1 VDTSK
6 IRIGCAAAFWGD
18 TNAAAA
24 QLVRH
29 GGLDYLVF
37 DYLAEITMSIL
48 AAARAK
54 DPAGGYAVDF
64 VTEVMAPLAREIAAR
79 RIRVVANAGGVNPE
93 ACRDALR
100 RVFEAAGVTL
110 RIALVTGDDLQPRRA
125 QIEDAVMPLEDG
137 VALPGRTLSMNAYLG
152 ALPIAAAFARGADV
166 VVTGRVADSA
176 LVLGPLMHAFGWS
189 SDDYDRLAQGSLA
202 GHVIECGAQCT
213 GGNFT
218 DWESVPRY
226 DDMGFPIIECAADGS
241 FIVTKPQGTGGL
253 VTTHTVGE
261 QILYEI
267 GDPRA
272 YLLPDVVCD
281 FTTVR
286 LEQVGP
292 DRVLVSGARGLPPTA
307 TYKCSATWL
316 DGQRITAT
324 FLIGGIDAPRK
335 GARVAQA
342 ILERVRRLLAEAG
355 LPDLRGSDVE
365 VLGAEAIYGANAR
378 PATTR
383 EVVVKIACVHDDKRA
398 LRLFAR
404 EIAQAATG
412 MAPGLTGIIGGRPKE
427 SPRVRLHSCL
437 VPKSLVTVCV
447 DIDGDARPVAV
458 PVAGGFDPAMLR
470 AQPRGPTA
478 EGDTMVPLLWLA
490 VARSGDKGDHA
501 NIGVIA
507 RERSHLPW
515 LRAALTEQA
524 VAAYMAHV
532 LDPVRGRVTRWEV
545 PGIGGFN
552 FLLEH
557 ALGGGGIASLRIDP
571 QGKAFAQQLLDF
583 PVQVPAAL
591 AAALAQERIR
601 VPRGSN
607 TGADSSLA
615 ARLSPTTST
624 ESIVEPSATECTAA
638 TASRST

>member
-1 VDTSK
+1 M
-6 IRIGCAAAFWGD
+6 
-18 TNAAAA
+18 
-24 QLVRH
+24 RH

-54 DPAGGYAVDF
+54 DPQSGYAVDF
-64 VTEVMAPLAREIAAR
+64 VTEVMAPLAKEIAAR
-79 RIRVVANAGGVNPE
+79 GIRVVANAGGVNPA

-100 RVFEAAGVTL
+100 RAFDAAGVPL
-110 RIALVTGDDLQPRRA
+110 CIALVTGDDLQPRRSE
-125 QIEDAVMPLEDG
+125 IEGAVSSLEDG
-137 VALPGRTLSMNAYLG
+137 AALPARTLSMNAYLG
-152 ALPIAAAFARGADV
+152 ALPIADAFARGADV

-176 LVLGPLMHAFGWS
+176 LVLGPLMHGFGWS
-189 SDDYDRLAQGSLA
+189 LDDHDRLAQGSLA
-202 GHVIECGAQCT
+202 GHIIECGAQCT

-218 DWESVPRY
+218 DWASVPRY
-226 DDMGFPIIECAADGS
+226 EDMGFPIVECDADGG
-241 FIVTKPQGTGGL
+241 FIVTKPEGTGGL
-253 VTTHTVGE
+253 VTPHTVGE
-261 QILYEI
+261 QLLYEI

-272 YLLPDVVCD
+272 YVLPDVVCD
-281 FTTVR
+281 FTQAR

-292 DRVLVSGARGLPPTA
+292 DRVRVTGARGLPPTD

-316 DGQRITAT
+316 DGHRITAT
-324 FLIGGIDAPRK
+324 VVIGGIDAPRK
-335 GARVAQA
+335 GARVAEA
-342 ILERVRRLLAEAG
+342 ILARVRRLLGEAG
-355 LPDLRGSDVE
+355 FPGMRESDVE
-365 VLGAEAIYGANAR
+365 VLGAEATYGPNAR

-412 MAPGLTGIIGGRPKE
+412 MAPGLTGFVGGRPKD

-437 VPKSLVTVCV
+437 VPKSLVTPCV
-447 DIDGDARPVAV
+447 DLDGDARPVSV
-458 PVAGGFDPAMLR
+458 PVTGGFAASMLPAP
-470 AQPRGPTA
+470 ASGPTA
-478 EGDTMVPLLWLA
+478 VGEVAVPLLRLA

-507 RERSHLPW
+507 RDRDHLPW

-532 LDPVRGRVTRWEV
+532 LDPVRGKVTRWEL

-583 PVQVPAAL
+583 PVPVPAAH
-591 AAALAQERIR
+591 AAALN
-601 VPRGSN
+601 P
-607 TGADSSLA
+607 
-615 ARLSPTTST
+615 P
-624 ESIVEPSATECTAA
+624 
-638 TASRST
+638 

>member
-1 VDTSK
+1 
-6 IRIGCAAAFWGD
+6 
-18 TNAAAA
+18 
-24 QLVRH
+24 
-29 GGLDYLVF
+29 
-37 DYLAEITMSIL
+37 
-48 AAARAK
+48 
-54 DPAGGYAVDF
+54 
-64 VTEVMAPLAREIAAR
+64 
-79 RIRVVANAGGVNPE
+79 
-93 ACRDALR
+93 
-100 RVFEAAGVTL
+100 
-110 RIALVTGDDLQPRRA
+110 
-125 QIEDAVMPLEDG
+125 
-137 VALPGRTLSMNAYLG
+137 MNAYLG
-152 ALPIAAAFARGADV
+152 ALPIAEAFGRGADV

-189 SDDYDRLAQGSLA
+189 PDDHDRLAQGSLA
-202 GHVIECGAQCT
+202 GHIIECGAQCT

-218 DWESVPRY
+218 DWESVTGY
-226 DDMGFPIIECAADGS
+226 EDMGFPIVECEADGS
-241 FIVTKPQGTGGL
+241 FVVTKPDGTGGL
-253 VTTHTVGE
+253 VTPHTVGE
-261 QILYEI
+261 QLLYEI

-281 FTTVR
+281 FTQVK

-292 DRVLVSGARGLPPTA
+292 DRVRVTGARGLPPTA

-316 DGQRITAT
+316 DGHRITAT
-324 FLIGGIDAPRK
+324 FVIGGIDAPRK

-342 ILERVRRLLAEAG
+342 ILARVRRLLGEAG
-355 LPDLRGSDVE
+355 LADLRETDVE
-365 VLGAEAIYGANAR
+365 VLGAEATYGAHAR
-378 PATTR
+378 PAVTR

-412 MAPGLTGIIGGRPKE
+412 MAPGLTGFVGGRPKD

-437 VPKSLVTVCV
+437 VPKSLVTPCV
-447 DIDGDARPVAV
+447 DLDGDTRPVPV
-458 PVAGGFDPAMLR
+458 PVTGGFAASMLR
-470 AQPRGPTA
+470 TPASGPTA
-478 EGDTMVPLLWLA
+478 VGEVTVPLLWLA

-507 RERSHLPW
+507 RDRDHLPW

-532 LDPVRGRVTRWEV
+532 LDPVRGKVTRWEL

-583 PVQVPAAL
+583 PVPVPAAL
-591 AAALAQERIR
+591 AAALN
-601 VPRGSN
+601 P
-607 TGADSSLA
+607 
-615 ARLSPTTST
+615 P
-624 ESIVEPSATECTAA
+624 
-638 TASRST
+638 

>member
-1 VDTSK
+1 MSSWGYGGCQSKRLLGSVGPSGAGGQPPPDPDNHGRTPTVDTRK
-6 IRIGCAAAFWGD
+6 IRIGCASAFWGD

-54 DPAGGYAVDF
+54 DPQSGYAVDF
-64 VTEVMAPLAREIAAR
+64 VTEVMAPLAEEIAAR
-79 RIRVVANAGGVNPE
+79 GIRVVANAGGVNPA

-100 RVFEAAGVTL
+100 RAFDAAGVPL
-110 RIALVTGDDLQPRRA
+110 RIALVTGDDLQPRRSE
-125 QIEDAVMPLEDG
+125 IEGAVSSLEDG
-137 VALPGRTLSMNAYLG
+137 AALPARTLSMNAYLG
-152 ALPIAAAFARGADV
+152 ALPIADAFARGADV

-176 LVLGPLMHAFGWS
+176 LVLGPLMHGFGWS
-189 SDDYDRLAQGSLA
+189 LDDHDRLAQGSLA
-202 GHVIECGAQCT
+202 GHIIECGAQCT

-218 DWESVPRY
+218 DWASVPRY
-226 DDMGFPIIECAADGS
+226 EDMGFPIVECDADGG
-241 FIVTKPQGTGGL
+241 FIVTKPEGTGGL
-253 VTTHTVGE
+253 VTPHTVGE
-261 QILYEI
+261 QLLYEI

-272 YLLPDVVCD
+272 YVLPDVVCD
-281 FTTVR
+281 FTQAR

-292 DRVLVSGARGLPPTA
+292 DRVRVTGARGLPPTE

-316 DGQRITAT
+316 DGHRITAT
-324 FLIGGIDAPRK
+324 FVIGGIDAPRK
-335 GARVAQA
+335 GARVAEA
-342 ILERVRRLLAEAG
+342 ILARVRRLLGEAG
-355 LPDLRGSDVE
+355 FPGMRESDVE
-365 VLGAEAIYGANAR
+365 VLGAEATYGPNAR

-412 MAPGLTGIIGGRPKE
+412 MAPGLTGFVGGRPKD

-437 VPKSLVTVCV
+437 VPKSLVTPCV
-447 DIDGDARPVAV
+447 DVDGDARPAPVPVTGGFAASMLPAPASGPTAVGEVAV
-458 PVAGGFDPAMLR
+458 PLLR
-470 AQPRGPTA
+470 
-478 EGDTMVPLLWLA
+478 LA

-507 RERSHLPW
+507 RDRDHLPW

-532 LDPVRGRVTRWEV
+532 LDPVRGKVTRWEL

-583 PVQVPAAL
+583 PVPVPAAL
-591 AAALAQERIR
+591 AAALN
-601 VPRGSN
+601 P
-607 TGADSSLA
+607 
-615 ARLSPTTST
+615 P
-624 ESIVEPSATECTAA
+624 
-638 TASRST
+638 

>member
-1 VDTSK
+1 M
-6 IRIGCAAAFWGD
+6 
-18 TNAAAA
+18 
-24 QLVRH
+24 RH

-48 AAARAK
+48 AAARGK
-54 DPAGGYAVDF
+54 DPQSGYAVDF
-64 VTEVMAPLAREIAAR
+64 VTEVMAPLAKEIAAR
-79 RIRVVANAGGVNPE
+79 GIRVVANAGGVNPA

-100 RVFEAAGVTL
+100 RAFDAAGVPL
-110 RIALVTGDDLQPRRA
+110 RIALVTGDDLQPRRSE
-125 QIEDAVMPLEDG
+125 IEGAVSSLEDG
-137 VALPGRTLSMNAYLG
+137 AALPARTLSMNAYLG
-152 ALPIAAAFARGADV
+152 ALPIADAFARGADV

-176 LVLGPLMHAFGWS
+176 LVLGPLMHGFGWS
-189 SDDYDRLAQGSLA
+189 LDDHDRLAQGSLA
-202 GHVIECGAQCT
+202 GHIIECGAQCT

-218 DWESVPRY
+218 DWASVPRY
-226 DDMGFPIIECAADGS
+226 EDMGFPIVECDADGG
-241 FIVTKPQGTGGL
+241 FIVTKPEGTGGL
-253 VTTHTVGE
+253 VTPHTVGE
-261 QILYEI
+261 QLLYEI

-272 YLLPDVVCD
+272 YVLPDVVCD
-281 FTTVR
+281 FTQAR

-292 DRVLVSGARGLPPTA
+292 DRVRVTGARGMPPTD

-316 DGQRITAT
+316 DGHRITAT
-324 FLIGGIDAPRK
+324 FVIGGIDAPRK
-335 GARVAQA
+335 GARVAEA
-342 ILERVRRLLAEAG
+342 ILARVRRLLGEAG
-355 LPDLRGSDVE
+355 LPGMRESDVE
-365 VLGAEAIYGANAR
+365 VLGAEATYGPNAR

-412 MAPGLTGIIGGRPKE
+412 MAPGLTGFVGGRPKD

-437 VPKSLVTVCV
+437 VPKSFVTPCV
-447 DIDGDARPVAV
+447 DVDGDARPALVPVTGGFAASMLPEPASGPTAVGEVAV
-458 PVAGGFDPAMLR
+458 PLLR
-470 AQPRGPTA
+470 
-478 EGDTMVPLLWLA
+478 LA

-507 RERSHLPW
+507 RDRAHLPW

-532 LDPVRGRVTRWEV
+532 LDPVRGKVMRWEL

-583 PVQVPAAL
+583 PVPVPAAL
-591 AAALAQERIR
+591 AAALN
-601 VPRGSN
+601 P
-607 TGADSSLA
+607 
-615 ARLSPTTST
+615 P
-624 ESIVEPSATECTAA
+624 
-638 TASRST
+638 

>member
-1 VDTSK
+1 MPGNSPPPGSSNHGRTPKVDTRK
-6 IRIGCAAAFWGD
+6 IRIGCASAFWGD

-54 DPAGGYAVDF
+54 DPTSGYAIDF
-64 VTEVMAPLAREIAAR
+64 VTEVMAPLAKEIAAR

-100 RVFEAAGVTL
+100 RAFDAVGVSL

-125 QIEDAVMPLEDG
+125 EIEGEVSSLEDG
-137 VALPGRTLSMNAYLG
+137 AALPPRTLSMNAYLG
-152 ALPIAAAFARGADV
+152 ALPIAEAFGRGADV

-189 SDDYDRLAQGSLA
+189 PDDHDRLAQGSLA
-202 GHVIECGAQCT
+202 GHIIECGAQCT

-218 DWESVPRY
+218 DWESVTGY
-226 DDMGFPIIECAADGS
+226 EDMGFPIVECEADGS
-241 FIVTKPQGTGGL
+241 FVVTKPDGTGGL
-253 VTTHTVGE
+253 VTPHTVGE
-261 QILYEI
+261 QLLYEI

-281 FTTVR
+281 FTQVK

-292 DRVLVSGARGLPPTA
+292 DRVRVTGARGLPPTA

-316 DGQRITAT
+316 DGHRITAT
-324 FLIGGIDAPRK
+324 FVIGGIDAPRK

-342 ILERVRRLLAEAG
+342 ILARVRRLLGEAG
-355 LPDLRGSDVE
+355 LADLRETDVE
-365 VLGAEAIYGANAR
+365 VLGAEATYGAHAR

-412 MAPGLTGIIGGRPKE
+412 MAPGLTGFVGGRPKD

-437 VPKSLVTVCV
+437 VPKSLVTPCV
-447 DIDGDARPVAV
+447 DLDGDTRPVPV
-458 PVAGGFDPAMLR
+458 PVTGGFAASMLR
-470 AQPRGPTA
+470 ALAYGPTA
-478 EGDTMVPLLWLA
+478 VGEVTVPLLWLA

-507 RERSHLPW
+507 RDRDHLPW

-524 VAAYMAHV
+524 VAAHMAHV
-532 LDPVRGRVTRWEV
+532 LDPVRGKVTRWEL

-583 PVQVPAAL
+583 PVPVPAAL
-591 AAALAQERIR
+591 AAALN
-601 VPRGSN
+601 P
-607 TGADSSLA
+607 
-615 ARLSPTTST
+615 P
-624 ESIVEPSATECTAA
+624 
-638 TASRST
+638 